1 MVTIN
6 RRLINVNNINCK
18 NHVQQ
23 YSIQPNIYYS
33 NHSSRILNR
42 LMGKKNYPFI
52 CNRFVTRRLE
62 DRY

>member
-1 MVTIN
+1 
-6 RRLINVNNINCK
+6 VNNINCK